1 MFCSIAAAAVASF
14 LALFSQFDFTV
25 AFFTER
31 NSYHHLLRDKR
42 RTVLTSP
49 LPFSQVSL
57 AATNCK
63 NEHEESPTISP
74 YSSPWLE
81 HDFDKNGSSGSLS
94 VSQHFITIS
103 YEGASCQIP
112 IASSSSSPGETIL
125 AALERHQLYLQRQL
139 GLPEL
144 SSDCRRGNCLTC
156 AARVITDRPQNGEA
170 QARYAEKDDN
180 DGKDS
185 AIPRVIRSANGL
197 SPYMAKQ
204 VQDAGYILTC
214 SSFVTGSGLELQ
226 LSQQDL
232 LWKLMYQQLFE
243 SEETQYVARQA
254 KARWLRKLAEK
265 NLSQWKQATEQAW
278 QQTTKLTEEQ
288 GLDDK

>member
-1 MFCSIAAAAVASF
+1 MSLCSTALFPFWCAEKFSVSTGAHRRSNASPSRSRRPSRLCFAPSLLPLLLLF

-25 AFFTER
+25 EFFTER

-139 GLPEL
+139 GIPEL

-156 AARVITDRPQNGEA
+156 AALVITDRPQNGEA
-170 QARYAEKDDN
+170 RAMYAEKDDN
-180 DGKDS
+180 GGKDS
-185 AIPRVIRSANGL
+185 AVPRVISSANGL

-204 VQDAGYILTC
+204 VQDAGYI
-214 SSFVTGSGLELQ
+214 
-226 LSQQDL
+226 
-232 LWKLMYQQLFE
+232 
-243 SEETQYVARQA
+243 
-254 KARWLRKLAEK
+254 
-265 NLSQWKQATEQAW
+265 
-278 QQTTKLTEEQ
+278 
-288 GLDDK
+288 